1 MSELKPKE
9 VGIGTI
15 GDIQG
20 ERIASGWDHMSLHS
34 VTLLTENRSP
44 SRSEEETS
52 KAAYVSLMKSE
63 DSDMEYWYIL
73 PIRE

>member
-1 MSELKPKE
+1 
-9 VGIGTI
+9 
-15 GDIQG
+15 
-20 ERIASGWDHMSLHS
+20 MSLHS